1 MTFNAIAQSTL
12 LNILNQGPSRI
23 EPEVQ
28 PVIPAQ
34 LFPSHTFVIGDIHP
48 AADHGPIIPENLVAK
63 GHATGKSRRTVL
75 WEQTLP
81 GVNARLL
88 IQQLH
93 KQQAV
98 RVESLYRTTNRQLF
112 WKIYIE
118 HVYTLSTRDTSQIQ
132 YRVFRQ

>member
-1 MTFNAIAQSTL
+1 MIRHPHLETQIPNTVTHTSRLPLVENIDLTFNAIAQSTP

-34 LFPSHTFVIGDIHP
+34 LFLSHTFVIGDIHP

-63 GHATGKSRRTVL
+63 GYATGKSRRTVL

-81 GVNARLL
+81 GVNA
-88 IQQLH
+88 
-93 KQQAV
+93 
-98 RVESLYRTTNRQLF
+98 
-112 WKIYIE
+112 
-118 HVYTLSTRDTSQIQ
+118 
-132 YRVFRQ
+132 